1 MVILQRW
8 QDQAF
13 GLLEKRIWKVYKM
26 AQKNDNKNL
35 DTFLWVGVSARG
47 KKMEGEF
54 SGSSIA
60 LVKAQLRKQGITPSK
75 VKRKPKPLFGIK
87 SVQKVT
93 PKDIALITRQIA
105 TMLMAG
111 VPLIQS
117 IEMIG
122 SGAQNKSVA
131 KLMESI
137 GDDVKAGMPLSQ
149 SLRKHPRYFDDLYC
163 DLVASGEQSGAL
175 DKIFDRVALYKEKAE
190 ALKSK
195 IKKAMFYPIAVLVVA
210 LIVTSI
216 LLIFVVPQFQDIF
229 NGFGAE
235 LPAFTLMVIGISEF
249 MQEYWWMML
258 IAIIV
263 VGYAYKEALLK
274 SKKLRD
280 ANDRAILKLPV
291 IGMILNKAAVARYAR
306 TLSTTFA
313 AGVPLVD
320 ALDSAAGASG
330 NAVYRYAILEI
341 KAEVSSGNLMN
352 WAMKNSNI
360 FPDMVVQMV
369 AIGEESGSLDGMLA
383 KVATIYE
390 QEVDDA
396 VDGLSSLLEPLIM
409 AVLGVLVGGLI
420 VAMYLPIF
428 QLGSV
433 V

>member
-1 MVILQRW
+1 MSKKSDKKDIS
-8 QDQAF
+8 
-13 GLLEKRIWKVYKM
+13 
-26 AQKNDNKNL
+26 
-35 DTFLWVGVSARG
+35 TFQWIGVSARG
-47 KKMEGEF
+47 KRLEGEL
-54 SGSSIA
+54 SGNSIA

-75 VKRKPKPLFGIK
+75 VKRKAKPLFGLQ
-87 SVQKVT
+87 SVQKIT
-93 PKDIALITRQIA
+93 PKDISLVTRQIA

-122 SGAQNKSVA
+122 TGATNKSLG
-131 KLMESI
+131 KLMETI
-137 GDDVKAGMPLSQ
+137 ADEVKAGQPLSLA
-149 SLRKHPRYFDDLYC
+149 LRKHPRYFDDLYC

-175 DKIFDRVALYKEKAE
+175 DRIFDRVALYKEKSE

-195 IKKAMFYPIAVLVVA
+195 IKKAMFYPISVLVVA

-216 LLIFVVPQFQDIF
+216 LLIFVVPQFQEIF
-229 NGFGAE
+229 AGFGAE
-235 LPAFTLMVIGISEF
+235 LPPFTLFVIGISNF
-249 MQEYWWMML
+249 MQAYWWIIL
-258 IAIIV
+258 ITIV
-263 VGYAYKEALLK
+263 AFGYAFKEAKLRSL
-274 SKKLRD
+274 KLRD
-280 ANDRAILKLPV
+280 ATDRAILKLPV

-330 NAVYRYAILEI
+330 NAVYRYAILDI
-341 KAEVSSGNLMN
+341 KAEVSSGNQMN
-352 WAMKNSNI
+352 WAMRNSKI
-360 FPDMVVQMV
+360 FPDMVIQMV

-420 VAMYLPIF
+420 IAMYLPIF

-433 V
+433 I

>member
-1 MVILQRW
+1 MSKQT
-8 QDQAF
+8 
-13 GLLEKRIWKVYKM
+13 ETK
-26 AQKNDNKNL
+26 L
-35 DTFLWVGVSARG
+35 DTFQWVGVNSRG
-47 KKMEGEF
+47 KKLEGEL
-54 SGSSIA
+54 SGQSIA
-60 LVKAQLRKQGITPSK
+60 LIKAQLRKQGITPSK
-75 VKRKPKPLFGIK
+75 VKRKAKPLFGIK
-87 SVQKVT
+87 SVQKIT

-111 VPLIQS
+111 VPLIQT

-122 SGAQNKSVA
+122 SGTKNKSIT
-131 KLMESI
+131 KLMEGI
-137 GDDVKAGMPLSQ
+137 GDEVKAGVPLSQ
-149 SLRKHPRYFDDLYC
+149 ALRKHPRYFDDLYC

-210 LIVTSI
+210 VIVTSI

-235 LPAFTLMVIGISEF
+235 LPGFTLMVIGISEF
-249 MQEYWWMML
+249 MQEYWWIIL
-258 IAIIV
+258 IVIIAA
-263 VGYAYKEALLK
+263 GFAYKEALLK

-352 WAMKNSNI
+352 WAMRNSKI
-360 FPDMVVQMV
+360 FPDMVIQMV

-433 V
+433 I

>member
-1 MVILQRW
+1 MAKQ
-8 QDQAF
+8 Q
-13 GLLEKRIWKVYKM
+13 EKKG
-26 AQKNDNKNL
+26 Q
-35 DTFLWVGVSARG
+35 DTFVWVGVSARG
-47 KKMEGEF
+47 KKLEGELI
-54 SGSSIA
+54 GNSIA
-60 LVKAQLRKQGITPSK
+60 LIKAQLRKQGITPSK
-75 VKRKPKPLFGIK
+75 VKRKPKPLFGTRL
-87 SVQKVT
+87 QKIT
-93 PKDIALITRQIA
+93 PKDIAMVTRQIA

-122 SGAQNKSVA
+122 TGATNKSLG
-131 KLMESI
+131 KLMETI
-137 GDDVKAGMPLSQ
+137 ADEVKAGQPLS
-149 SLRKHPRYFDDLYC
+149 SALKKHPRYFDDLYC

-175 DKIFDRVALYKEKAE
+175 DKIFDRVALYKEKSE

-235 LPAFTLMVIGISEF
+235 LPAFTLFVIAISEF
-249 MQEYWWMML
+249 MQEYWWIIVLL
-258 IAIIV
+258 IAAF
-263 VGYAYKEALLK
+263 GYGYKEALLK
-274 SKKLRD
+274 SQKLRD
-280 ANDRAILKLPV
+280 ATDRLILKMPV
-291 IGMILNKAAVARYAR
+291 VGMILNKAAVARYAR

-330 NAVYRYAILEI
+330 NAVYRYAILDI
-341 KAEVSSGNLMN
+341 KAEVSSGNQMN
-352 WAMKNSNI
+352 WAMRNSKI
-360 FPDMVVQMV
+360 FPDMVIQMV

-433 V
+433 I

>member
-1 MVILQRW
+1 
-8 QDQAF
+8 
-13 GLLEKRIWKVYKM
+13 M
-26 AQKNDNKNL
+26 AKKQEDKDL
-35 DTFLWVGVSARG
+35 DTFQWIGVNARG
-47 KKMEGEF
+47 KKLEGELT
-54 SGSSIA
+54 GSSIA
-60 LVKAQLRKQGITPSK
+60 LIKAQLRKQGITPSK

-87 SVQKVT
+87 SVQKIT

-105 TMLMAG
+105 TMLIAG

-117 IEMIG
+117 IELIA
-122 SGAQNKSVA
+122 SGAKNKSVA
-131 KLMESI
+131 KLMDEV
-137 GDDVKAGMPLSQ
+137 GDEVKAGVPLSQ
-149 SLRKHPRYFDDLYC
+149 ALRKHPRYFDDLYC

-175 DKIFDRVALYKEKAE
+175 DKIFDRVAIYKEKAE

-195 IKKAMFYPIAVLVVA
+195 IKKAMFYPISVIVIAI
-210 LIVTSI
+210 IVTSI

-229 NGFGAE
+229 SGFGAE
-235 LPAFTLMVIGISEF
+235 LPSFTLMVIGISEF
-249 MQEYWWMML
+249 LQEYWWIIL
-258 IAIIV
+258 IALIAF
-263 VGYAYKEALLK
+263 GYVYKEALLR
-274 SKKLRD
+274 SKKFRD

-352 WAMKNSNI
+352 WAMKNAKI

-433 V
+433 I

>member
-1 MVILQRW
+1 
-8 QDQAF
+8 
-13 GLLEKRIWKVYKM
+13 M
-26 AQKNDNKNL
+26 AKKQEQKGL
-35 DTFLWVGVSARG
+35 DTFQWVGVSARG
-47 KKMEGEF
+47 KRLEGE
-54 SGSSIA
+54 STGASIA

-75 VKRKPKPLFGIK
+75 VKRKAKPLFGIQNI
-87 SVQKVT
+87 QKIT
-93 PKDIALITRQIA
+93 AKDIALVTRQIA

-122 SGAQNKSVA
+122 SGATNKSVG
-131 KLMESI
+131 KLMETI
-137 GDDVKAGMPLSQ
+137 GDEVKAGGTLSNA
-149 SLRKHPRYFDDLYC
+149 LRKHPRYFDDLYC
-163 DLVASGEQSGAL
+163 DLVASGEQSGSL
-175 DKIFDRVALYKEKAE
+175 DKIFDRVALYKEKSE

-229 NGFGAE
+229 AGFGAE
-235 LPAFTLMVIGISEF
+235 LPAFTLMVIAISEF
-249 MQEYWWMML
+249 MQEYWWIIL
-258 IAIIV
+258 IALFGF
-263 VGYAYKEALLK
+263 GYAYKEALLK

-280 ANDRAILKLPV
+280 ATDRAILKMPV

-330 NAVYRYAILEI
+330 NAVYRYAILDI
-341 KAEVSSGNLMN
+341 KAEVSSGNQMN
-352 WAMKNSNI
+352 WAMRNSKI
-360 FPDMVVQMV
+360 FPDMVIQMV

-409 AVLGVLVGGLI
+409 AVLGVLIGGLI
-420 VAMYLPIF
+420 IAMYLPIF
-428 QLGSV
+428 QLGAV

>member
-1 MVILQRW
+1 M
-8 QDQAF
+8 
-13 GLLEKRIWKVYKM
+13 
-26 AQKNDNKNL
+26 KNKDNKNL

-47 KKMEGEF
+47 KRLEGELT
-54 SGSSIA
+54 GSSIA
-60 LVKAQLRKQGITPSK
+60 IVKAQLRKQGITPSK
-75 VKRKPKPLFGIK
+75 VKRKPKPLFGIQ
-87 SVQKVT
+87 SVQKII
-93 PKDIALITRQIA
+93 PKDIALVTRQIA

-111 VPLIQS
+111 VPLIQA
-117 IEMIG
+117 IQMIG
-122 SGAQNKSVA
+122 SGSSNKSVA
-131 KLMESI
+131 KLMETI
-137 GDDVKAGMPLSQ
+137 GDEVKAGQPLNQ
-149 SLRKHPRYFDDLYC
+149 ALRKHPRYFDDLYC

-175 DKIFDRVALYKEKAE
+175 DKIFDRVALYKEKSE

-229 NGFGAE
+229 NGFGAQ
-235 LPAFTLMVIGISEF
+235 LPAFTLFVIGISEF
-249 MQEYWWMML
+249 MQEYWWVAL
-258 IAIIV
+258 ITV
-263 VGYAYKEALLK
+263 VAAGYIFKEASLRSL
-274 SKKLRD
+274 KLRD
-280 ANDRAILKLPV
+280 ATDRAILKLPV

-330 NAVYRYAILEI
+330 NAVYRYAILDI
-341 KAEVSSGNLMN
+341 KAEVSSGNQMN
-352 WAMKNSNI
+352 WAMRNSKI
-360 FPDMVVQMV
+360 FPDMVIQMV

-420 VAMYLPIF
+420 IAMYLPIF
-428 QLGSV
+428 ELGSV

>member
-1 MVILQRW
+1 MAK
-8 QDQAF
+8 QA
-13 GLLEKRIWKVYKM
+13 
-26 AQKNDNKNL
+26 NKKSL
-35 DTFLWVGVSARG
+35 DTFQWIGVSARG
-47 KKMEGEF
+47 KRLEGEIT
-54 SGSSIA
+54 GNSIA

-75 VKRKPKPLFGIK
+75 VKRKAKPLFGIQ
-87 SVQKVT
+87 SVQKIT
-93 PKDIALITRQIA
+93 PKDIALVTRQIA

-122 SGAQNKSVA
+122 SGSTNKSVA
-131 KLMESI
+131 KLMMTI
-137 GDDVKAGMPLSQ
+137 GDEVKAGQTLSS

-175 DKIFDRVALYKEKAE
+175 DKIFDRVAIYKEKSE

-210 LIVTSI
+210 VIVTSI

-235 LPAFTLMVIGISEF
+235 LPAFTLFVIGISEF
-249 MQEYWWMML
+249 MQEYWWVAL
-258 IAIIV
+258 ISV
-263 VGYAYKEALLK
+263 VAMGWAFKEAKLRSL
-274 SKKLRD
+274 KLRD
-280 ANDRAILKLPV
+280 ATDRTVLKLPV

-330 NAVYRYAILEI
+330 NAVYRYAILDI
-341 KAEVSSGNLMN
+341 KAEVSSGNQMN
-352 WAMKNSNI
+352 WAMRNSKI
-360 FPDMVVQMV
+360 FPDMVIQMV
-369 AIGEESGSLDGMLA
+369 AIGEESGSLDGMLE
-383 KVATIYE
+383 KVANIYE

-396 VDGLSSLLEPLIM
+396 VDALSSLLEPLIM

-420 VAMYLPIF
+420 IAMYLPIF
-428 QLGSV
+428 ELGSV

>member
-1 MVILQRW
+1 MTVKQ
-8 QDQAF
+8 QSK
-13 GLLEKRIWKVYKM
+13 E
-26 AQKNDNKNL
+26 L
-35 DTFLWVGVSARG
+35 DKFQWVGVSTRG
-47 KKMEGEF
+47 KRLEGELT
-54 SGSSIA
+54 GSSVA

-75 VKRKPKPLFGIK
+75 VKRKAKPLFGLA
-87 SVQKVT
+87 SRQKIT
-93 PKDIALITRQIA
+93 PKDIALVTRQIA

-122 SGAQNKSVA
+122 SGSSNKSVS
-131 KLMESI
+131 KLMETI
-137 GDDVKAGMPLSQ
+137 ADEVKAGQPLSQ
-149 SLRKHPRYFDDLYC
+149 ALRRHPRYFDDLYC

-175 DKIFDRVALYKEKAE
+175 DKIFDRVAIYKEKSE

-195 IKKAMFYPIAVLVVA
+195 IKKAMFYPISVLVIA

-229 NGFGAE
+229 AGFGAE
-235 LPAFTLMVIGISEF
+235 LPAFTLFVIDISEF

-258 IAIIV
+258 LAIIAF
-263 VGYAYKEALLK
+263 GWAFKEAKLK
-274 SKKLRD
+274 SLKLRD
-280 ANDRAILKLPV
+280 ATDRAVLKLPI

-330 NAVYRYAILEI
+330 NAVYRYAILDI
-341 KAEVSSGNLMN
+341 KAEVSSGNQMN
-352 WAMKNSNI
+352 WAMRNSKI
-360 FPDMVVQMV
+360 FPDMVIQMV
-369 AIGEESGSLDGMLA
+369 AIGEESGSLDGMLG

-420 VAMYLPIF
+420 IAMYLPIF
-428 QLGSV
+428 QLGAV

>member
-1 MVILQRW
+1 MTKQ
-8 QDQAF
+8 Q
-13 GLLEKRIWKVYKM
+13 EKGV
-26 AQKNDNKNL
+26 
-35 DTFLWVGVSARG
+35 DTFQWIGVSARG
-47 KKMEGEF
+47 KRLEGEMT
-54 SGSSIA
+54 GASIA

-75 VKRKPKPLFGIK
+75 VKRKAKPLFGVRMQAI
-87 SVQKVT
+87 T
-93 PKDIALITRQIA
+93 PKDIALVTRQIA

-122 SGAQNKSVA
+122 TGATNKSVA
-131 KLMESI
+131 KLMETI
-137 GDDVKAGMPLSQ
+137 GDEVKAGGTLSNA
-149 SLRKHPRYFDDLYC
+149 LRKHPRYFDDLYC

-175 DKIFDRVALYKEKAE
+175 DKIFDRVALYKEKSE

-229 NGFGAE
+229 AGFGAE

-258 IAIIV
+258 IALV
-263 VGYAYKEALLK
+263 GFGYAYKEALLK

-280 ANDRAILKLPV
+280 STDRAILKMPV

-330 NAVYRYAILEI
+330 NAVYRYAILDI
-341 KAEVSSGNLMN
+341 KAEVSSGNQMN
-352 WAMKNSNI
+352 WAMRNSKI
-360 FPDMVVQMV
+360 FPDMVIQMV

-420 VAMYLPIF
+420 IAMYLPIF
-428 QLGSV
+428 QLGAV

>member
-1 MVILQRW
+1 M
-8 QDQAF
+8 
-13 GLLEKRIWKVYKM
+13 
-26 AQKNDNKNL
+26 KNKDNKNL

-47 KKMEGEF
+47 KRLEGELT
-54 SGSSIA
+54 GSSIA
-60 LVKAQLRKQGITPSK
+60 IVKAQLRKQGITPSK
-75 VKRKPKPLFGIK
+75 VKRKPKPLFGIQ
-87 SVQKVT
+87 SVQKIT
-93 PKDIALITRQIA
+93 PKDIALVTRQIA

-111 VPLIQS
+111 VPLIQA

-122 SGAQNKSVA
+122 SGSANKSVA

-137 GDDVKAGMPLSQ
+137 GDEIKAGQPLNQ
-149 SLRKHPRYFDDLYC
+149 ALRKHPRYFDDLYC

-175 DKIFDRVALYKEKAE
+175 DKIFDRVALYKEKSE

-195 IKKAMFYPIAVLVVA
+195 IKKAMFYPIAVMVVA

-229 NGFGAE
+229 SGFGAE
-235 LPAFTLMVIGISEF
+235 LPAFTLFVIGISEF
-249 MQEYWWMML
+249 MQEYWWMIL
-258 IAIIV
+258 VAL
-263 VGYAYKEALLK
+263 VGFGFAFKEAKFRSL
-274 SKKLRD
+274 KLRD
-280 ANDRAILKLPV
+280 ATDRAILKLPV

-330 NAVYRYAILEI
+330 NAVYRYAILDI
-341 KAEVSSGNLMN
+341 KAEVSSGNQMN
-352 WAMKNSNI
+352 WAMRNSKI
-360 FPDMVVQMV
+360 FPDMVIQMV

-420 VAMYLPIF
+420 IAMYLPIF

>member
-1 MVILQRW
+1 MSKVQ
-8 QDQAF
+8 
-13 GLLEKRIWKVYKM
+13 EK
-26 AQKNDNKNL
+26 QSL
-35 DTFLWVGVSARG
+35 DTFEWVGVSARG
-47 KKMEGEF
+47 KKLEGEL
-54 SGSSIA
+54 SGQSIA

-75 VKRKPKPLFGIK
+75 VKRKAKPLFGTR
-87 SVQKVT
+87 VQKVT

-117 IEMIG
+117 VEMIA
-122 SGAQNKSVA
+122 SGAKNKSVA
-131 KLMESI
+131 KLMEGI
-137 GDDVKAGMPLSQ
+137 ADDVKAGIPLSQ
-149 SLRKHPRYFDDLYC
+149 ALRKHPRYFDDLYC

-210 LIVTSI
+210 VIVTSI

-235 LPAFTLMVIGISEF
+235 LPGFTLMVIGISEF
-249 MQEYWWMML
+249 MQEYWWIIL
-258 IAIIV
+258 IAIIAT
-263 VGYAYKEALLK
+263 GFAYKEALLK

-352 WAMKNSNI
+352 WAMRNSKI
-360 FPDMVVQMV
+360 FPDMVIQMV

-433 V
+433 I

>member
-1 MVILQRW
+1 MSKQPNKKT
-8 QDQAF
+8 QDLFQ
-13 GLLEKRIWKVYKM
+13 
-26 AQKNDNKNL
+26 
-35 DTFLWVGVSARG
+35 WVGVSARG
-47 KKMEGEF
+47 KRLEGELT
-54 SGSSIA
+54 GNSIA

-75 VKRKPKPLFGIK
+75 VKRKPKPLFGIQN
-87 SVQKVT
+87 VQKIT

-111 VPLIQS
+111 VPLIQA

-122 SGAQNKSVA
+122 TGSANKSVA
-131 KLMESI
+131 KLMETI
-137 GDDVKAGMPLSQ
+137 GDEVKAGQPLNQ
-149 SLRKHPRYFDDLYC
+149 ALRKHPRYFDDLYC

-175 DKIFDRVALYKEKAE
+175 DKIFDRVALYKEKSE

-210 LIVTSI
+210 VIVTSI

-235 LPAFTLMVIGISEF
+235 LPAFTLFVIGISEF
-249 MQEYWWMML
+249 MQEYWWIAL
-258 IAIIV
+258 ITV
-263 VGYAYKEALLK
+263 VAAGWLFKEASLRSL
-274 SKKLRD
+274 KLRD
-280 ANDRAILKLPV
+280 ATDRTILKLPV

-330 NAVYRYAILEI
+330 NAVYRYAILDI
-341 KAEVSSGNLMN
+341 KAEVSSGNQMN
-352 WAMKNSNI
+352 WAMRNSKI
-360 FPDMVVQMV
+360 FPDMVIQMV

-420 VAMYLPIF
+420 IAMYLPIF
-428 QLGSV
+428 ELGSV

>member
-1 MVILQRW
+1 MAKKQE
-8 QDQAF
+8 
-13 GLLEKRIWKVYKM
+13 EKG
-26 AQKNDNKNL
+26 L
-35 DTFLWVGVSARG
+35 DTFQWIGVSTRG
-47 KKMEGEF
+47 KRLEGELT
-54 SGSSIA
+54 GSSVA

-75 VKRKPKPLFGIK
+75 VKRKAKPLFGIASK
-87 SVQKVT
+87 QKIT
-93 PKDIALITRQIA
+93 PKDIALVTRQIA

-122 SGAQNKSVA
+122 SGSSNKSVS
-131 KLMESI
+131 KLMETI
-137 GDDVKAGMPLSQ
+137 ADEVKAGQPLSQ
-149 SLRKHPRYFDDLYC
+149 ALRRHPRYFDDLYC

-175 DKIFDRVALYKEKAE
+175 DKIFDRVAIYKEKSE

-195 IKKAMFYPIAVLVVA
+195 IKKAMFYPISVLVIA
-210 LIVTSI
+210 GIVTSI

-229 NGFGAE
+229 AGFGAE
-235 LPAFTLMVIGISEF
+235 LPAFTLFVIDISNF
-249 MQEYWWMML
+249 MQAYWWVIL
-258 IAIIV
+258 IALV
-263 VGYAYKEALLK
+263 AFGWAFKEAKLK
-274 SKKLRD
+274 SLKLRD
-280 ANDRAILKLPV
+280 ATDRAVLKLPV

-330 NAVYRYAILEI
+330 NAVYRYAILDI
-341 KAEVSSGNLMN
+341 KAEVSSGNQMN
-352 WAMKNSNI
+352 WAMRNSKI
-360 FPDMVVQMV
+360 FPDMVIQMV
-369 AIGEESGSLDGMLA
+369 AIGEESGSLDGMLG

-433 V
+433 I

>member
-1 MVILQRW
+1 MTKQ
-8 QDQAF
+8 Q
-13 GLLEKRIWKVYKM
+13 EKGV
-26 AQKNDNKNL
+26 
-35 DTFLWVGVSARG
+35 DTFQWIGVSARG
-47 KKMEGEF
+47 KRLEGEIT
-54 SGSSIA
+54 GASIA

-75 VKRKPKPLFGIK
+75 VKRKAKPLFGTRM
-87 SVQKVT
+87 QKIT
-93 PKDIALITRQIA
+93 PKDIALVTRQIA

-122 SGAQNKSVA
+122 TGSTNKSVA
-131 KLMESI
+131 KLMETI
-137 GDDVKAGMPLSQ
+137 GDQVKAGGTLSDA
-149 SLRKHPRYFDDLYC
+149 LRRHPRYFDDLYC

-175 DKIFDRVALYKEKAE
+175 DKIFDRVALYKEKSE

-229 NGFGAE
+229 AGFGAE

-249 MQEYWWMML
+249 MQEYWWIIL
-258 IAIIV
+258 IIMVAC
-263 VGYAYKEALLK
+263 GYAYKEALIK

-280 ANDRAILKLPV
+280 ANDRLILKLPV

-330 NAVYRYAILEI
+330 NAVYRYAILDI
-341 KAEVSSGNLMN
+341 KAEVSSGNQMN
-352 WAMKNSNI
+352 WAMRNSKI
-360 FPDMVVQMV
+360 FPDMVIQMV

-420 VAMYLPIF
+420 IAMYLPIF

-433 V
+433 I

>member
-1 MVILQRW
+1 
-8 QDQAF
+8 
-13 GLLEKRIWKVYKM
+13 M
-26 AQKNDNKNL
+26 AKQPENKSL
-35 DTFLWVGVSARG
+35 DTFQWVGVNSRG
-47 KKMEGEF
+47 KKLEGEL
-54 SGSSIA
+54 SGQSIS
-60 LVKAQLRKQGITPSK
+60 LIKAQLRKQGITPSK
-75 VKRKPKPLFGIK
+75 VKRKAKPLFG
-87 SVQKVT
+87 SRVQKIT
-93 PKDIALITRQIA
+93 AKDIALITRQIA

-122 SGAQNKSVA
+122 SGAKNKSVA
-131 KLMESI
+131 KLMEGI
-137 GDDVKAGMPLSQ
+137 GDDVKAGIPLSQ
-149 SLRKHPRYFDDLYC
+149 ALRKHPRYFDDLYC

-210 LIVTSI
+210 VIVTSI

-235 LPAFTLMVIGISEF
+235 LPGFTLMVIGISEF
-249 MQEYWWMML
+249 MQEYWWMIL
-258 IAIIV
+258 IAIV
-263 VGYAYKEALLK
+263 AAGFVYKEALLK

-352 WAMKNSNI
+352 WAMRNSKI